1 LGTAQ
6 NSIYHLTPKEK
17 KNTAACKNHLTSP
30 SEFPSLMISPH
41 ISNVP
46 RLLQA
51 GLDLNFAFTKAEQ
64 ETKLSE
70 LSSSL
75 PNCDRRVCE
84 RFECI

>member
-1 LGTAQ
+1 
-6 NSIYHLTPKEK
+6 
-17 KNTAACKNHLTSP
+17 
-30 SEFPSLMISPH
+30 MISPH